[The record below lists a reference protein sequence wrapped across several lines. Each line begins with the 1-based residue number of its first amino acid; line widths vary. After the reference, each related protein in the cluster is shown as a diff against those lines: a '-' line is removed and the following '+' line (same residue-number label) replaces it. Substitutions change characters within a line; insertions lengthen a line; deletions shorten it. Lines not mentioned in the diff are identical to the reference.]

1 MSEQRSQ
8 RDNPHRQQSGAVAK
22 QNLHLGE
29 VTVVR
34 VPACEIVIDAG

>member
-8 RDNPHRQQSGAVAK
+8 RDNPTANNRGAVAK

-29 VTVVR
+29 VTVVPGASMR
-34 VPACEIVIDAG
+34 DCD